1 MKHEIN
7 ETLAALLGKYAD
19 GSISAAEKRELF
31 EFIAYS
37 DNEGVVKQYILSQ
50 LNDFEPE
57 ISKTEG
63 FDPEKVYGRILS
75 GLKLEQS
82 PEGIQHNFN
91 RRPAR
96 LRRTLIRVVGIAAAL
111 TGAFLMGSYYASR
124 IKGMV
129 GAPVKEVLFNEVKA
143 PFGSNSEVYLPDGS
157 YVRLNAGSS
166 IRYSAAFNSDN
177 RELLLNGEAY
187 FKVAKNAD
195 LPLVVDAGKIKVKAT
210 GTEFNIKAYDDEE
223 TIETTLVE
231 GSVEITRAE
240 EKKSEAVT
248 VYLNPNQKA
257 IFIKDSGTFT
267 LNDIEKENQDEPEPE
282 RTQYD
287 DILIS
292 PKVDVDQVSAWTKG
306 RLVIRGEKL
315 EDLCQ
320 KLQRKYDVSFVYMD
334 DEIKS
339 FRFTGILLDE
349 TLEQVLNAIKLS
361 APIYF
366 NLTGKTV
373 YLNLDQTQLTDYS
386 KHVK

>member
-1 MKHEIN
+1 MKPEIN
-7 ETLAALLGKYAD
+7 QTLAALLGKYAD
-19 GSISAAEKRELF
+19 GSISATEKHELF

-50 LNDFEPE
+50 LNDFETE
-57 ISKTEG
+57 MSKAEG
-63 FDPEKVYGRILS
+63 FDPDKVYSRILS

-82 PEGIQHNFN
+82 SRVKQYHLYKRLPM
-91 RRPAR
+91 
-96 LRRTLIRVVGIAAAL
+96 LRRTLIRVAGIAAAL
-111 TGAFLMGSYYASR
+111 TGAFLMGSYYSSR
-124 IKGMV
+124 IKGP
-129 GAPVKEVLFNEVKA
+129 GTAPVKEIRFNEIKA

-157 YVRLNAGSS
+157 QVKLNAGSS
-166 IRYSAAFNSDN
+166 IRYRTDFNEDN
-177 RELLLNGEAY
+177 REIHLNGEAY
-187 FKVAKNAD
+187 FKVAKNTD
-195 LPLVVDAGKIKVKAT
+195 LQLIVKAGMINVKAT

-231 GSVEITRAE
+231 GSVEITRTE
-240 EKKSEAVT
+240 EKTSETVT
-248 VYLNPNQKA
+248 VNLNPNQKA
-257 IFIKDSGTFT
+257 IFIKDSDSFT
-267 LNDIEKENQDEPEPE
+267 LNDIEKEDQAEPEPE

-306 RLVIRGEKL
+306 RLVIRGERL
-315 EDLCQ
+315 ESLCQ

-339 FRFTGILLDE
+339 FRFNGILLDE

-361 APIYF
+361 APIYY

-373 YLNLDQTQLTDYS
+373 YLNLDQSQINDYS
-386 KHVK
+386 KHLK